1 MFGRW
6 VLILYIYIVEENFAF
21 DLTFLNQIEK
31 FTLGHYGTLDHFLS
45 KKVMVFDNFLAAD
58 KHK

>member
-6 VLILYIYIVEENFAF
+6 VLILSIYIVEENFAF

-31 FTLGHYGTLDHFLS
+31 FTLGHYGKWYLEHGILG
-45 KKVMVFDNFLAAD
+45 KVVLAVLN
-58 KHK
+58 